1 MRDALKTIAK
11 LLPPPASPRG
21 LDRPWDAVERELGLR
36 LPDDYKAFIDLYG
49 TGQVSS
55 AEGWAVIWNF
65 RDTSLSG
72 PSLREWLTGPN
83 CLPEFYR
90 RVING
95 SEWPCPYPIYP
106 EPGGLR
112 PFANVIDVDAL
123 NWLTAGP
130 PDRWGLVYYGCD
142 EQEFTELGRDS
153 FSRCLLKM
161 LRQEYTGSQR
171 PESLVPPFKF
181 TELDL

>member
-1 MRDALKTIAK
+1 MRSGLKTIAR
-11 LLPPPASPRG
+11 LLAPPASPRG
-21 LDRPWDAVERELGLR
+21 LDRPWDAVEREIRLA

-65 RDTSLSG
+65 RDASLSG

-83 CLPEFYR
+83 GLPEFYR

-106 EPGGLR
+106 DPGGLL
-112 PFANVIDVDAL
+112 PFGSVVDVHNL
-123 NWLTAGP
+123 NWLTAGRP
-130 PDRWGLVYYGCD
+130 NRWDVVYYHCD
-142 EQEFTELGRDS
+142 GQEFTRLEGDP
-153 FSRCLLKM
+153 FSQCLLNM
-161 LRQEYTGSQR
+161 LRQEYSGSER

-181 TELDL
+181 TELEL